1 MSDNVSILN
10 SQNENHVINVETI
23 DNEKITNS
31 SEFSVELDKNIEMDK
46 QQVFDRFLTYRRR
59 MARLTAVQVLYMYD
73 IRKKINDITQKTG
86 LFNQNK
92 DDLLILDISAICQD
106 VLSYYKEIVFTPQDY
121 GWTKKNKKIDESFMQ
136 ELVFTTIHNINGI
149 DELISQKLN
158 ANWTVDKLDIT
169 LKSIIRCAIAEI
181 ICGTDIEKP
190 VLSSEY
196 TNVASQFFS
205 NKEIG
210 FINGITDKL
219 YDLAVN
225 FKKQNNL

>member
-1 MSDNVSILN
+1 MSDNVSIVKFQ
-10 SQNENHVINVETI
+10 SENHIINI
-23 DNEKITNS
+23 DQMDNEKIIDS
-31 SEFSVELDKNIEMDK
+31 SELDIELDRNIEIDK

-73 IRKKINDITQKTG
+73 IRKKINDTTQKTG
-86 LFNQNK
+86 LFNENK
-92 DDLLILDISAICQD
+92 DDSLILDISAICQD

-121 GWTKKNKKIDESFMQ
+121 GWTRKNKKIDESFMQ
-136 ELVFTTIHNINGI
+136 ELVFTTIHNINDI
-149 DELISQKLN
+149 DGLISQKLN
-158 ANWTVDKLDIT
+158 VNWTVDKLDIT
-169 LKSIIRCAIAEI
+169 LKSIIRCAMAEI

-196 TNVASQFFS
+196 TNIASQFFS

-219 YDLAVN
+219 YDLALN
-225 FKKQNNL
+225 LKK